1 MEEGLF
7 TEMVLDSLP
16 VQVAVLNTSGC
27 IIKINQLWATTAAMF
42 NDGFTSISLG
52 ASCIEHVRKKA
63 LDGNLYAKRAL
74 EGLTDVLNGLC
85 QRFCMEYCLGD
96 EIRKEW
102 FLMEA
107 GTLKDRQS
115 GVVLTCTNI
124 SSQKRYE
131 HQVETAK
138 QLALRARDELSDANT
153 QTAIAIEIAN
163 ELNATLHLENHNKNL
178 ILSALPSVLIIVNA
192 DRVIMEWT
200 GGAEHVFGV
209 TANDAVGN
217 RIEQV
222 ALGVNWNEID
232 PALDACLLKGQTMRL
247 DDCRFRRLNG
257 SEGILGITCAPIP
270 MADSQKWGAL
280 IVGADITERRALEG
294 QLAHSQKLEGIGQ
307 LAAGIAHEINT
318 PSQYIGDNVRFVQQ
332 GLKDICSVVSAVR
345 KFVELPDEHALH
357 SPELSQVQV
366 AMREADIDFL
376 LEEIPLA
383 IEQTLEGISHVNRI
397 VSAMKDFS
405 HPGSD
410 KKVSSQ
416 VNRLLDSTITVTRNE
431 WKYVAEMVTTFDPDL
446 PAILCFPGDLN
457 QVFLNVIINA
467 AHAIADAN
475 KTLQQEKGTI
485 QISTHQ
491 TDVSVLVKVR
501 DSGTGIPLQARPHV
515 FDPFY
520 TTKEVGRGTGQGLS
534 IAHNIVKA
542 RHGGD
547 IWFETECGVGTTFII
562 ELPLSGTLKEHIR

>member
-1 MEEGLF
+1 
-7 TEMVLDSLP
+7 
-16 VQVAVLNTSGC
+16 
-27 IIKINQLWATTAAMF
+27 
-42 NDGFTSISLG
+42 
-52 ASCIEHVRKKA
+52 
-63 LDGNLYAKRAL
+63 
-74 EGLTDVLNGLC
+74 
-85 QRFCMEYCLGD
+85 MEYCLGD
-96 EIRKEW
+96 GVRKEW

-107 GTLKDRQS
+107 GTLKDQQC

-131 HQVETAK
+131 LQVETSK
-138 QLALRARDELSDANT
+138 QEALRARDELSDANA

-178 ILSALPSVLIIVNA
+178 ILSALPSVLIIVDYNL
-192 DRVIMEWT
+192 VITEWT

-209 TANDAVGN
+209 TANAAVGN

-222 ALGVNWNEID
+222 ALGVNWTEIE
-232 PALDACLLKGQTMRL
+232 PALSACLTKGQTMRL
-247 DDCRFRRLNG
+247 DDCRFRRSNG

-270 MADSQKWGAL
+270 MADSENWGAL
-280 IVGADITERRALEG
+280 IVGADITDRRALEG

-332 GLKDICSVVSAVR
+332 GLKDICSVVTTVR
-345 KFVELPDEHALH
+345 KVLELPEYQDVKLPGLTQIRD
-357 SPELSQVQV
+357 S
-366 AMREADIDFL
+366 MREADIDFL
-376 LEEIPLA
+376 TEEIPPA

-410 KKVSSQ
+410 KKVSSD

-431 WKYVAEMVTTFDPDL
+431 WKYVAEVVTTFAPDL
-446 PAILCFPGDLN
+446 PTILCFPGDLN

-467 AHAIADAN
+467 AHAISDAN
-475 KTLQQEKGTI
+475 EALHQEKGTI
-485 QISTHQ
+485 HISTHQ
-491 TDVSVLVKVR
+491 TDVSVLVKIR
-501 DSGTGIPLQARPHV
+501 DSGTGIPLHARAHV

-562 ELPLSGTLKEHIR
+562 ELPLSGALKEHIR